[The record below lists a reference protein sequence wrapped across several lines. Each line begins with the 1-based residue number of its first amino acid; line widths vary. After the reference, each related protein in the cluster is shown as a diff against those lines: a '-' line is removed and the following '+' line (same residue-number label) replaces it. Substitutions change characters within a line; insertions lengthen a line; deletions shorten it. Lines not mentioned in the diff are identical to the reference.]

1 MVLIQL
7 PTALI
12 ASAAKGHNRY
22 AVARRFARHAHRGFT
37 KGALTIEPAFPD
49 DGQRGIAKMTVG
61 VKQFEHQ
68 VNARAQRG
76 ARIGDQRGPHSARSP
91 GAGPFAD
98 VVAERLL
105 KLPTVVRHTRLQLP
119 ERRLVRAFL
128 RAIHPG
134 GAIFPE

>member
-1 MVLIQL
+1 MCSSTRQRHRALADRPHRVNMVLIQL

-49 DGQRGIAKMTVG
+49 DGQCGIAKMTVG

-68 VNARAQRG
+68 SMPG
-76 ARIGDQRGPHSARSP
+76 RS
-91 GAGPFAD
+91 
-98 VVAERLL
+98 VA
-105 KLPTVVRHTRLQLP
+105 P
-119 ERRLVRAFL
+119 A
-128 RAIHPG
+128 
-134 GAIFPE
+134 